1 MTSNTF
7 LVMGILCL
15 AISSCNQGNGKK
27 TPTDTPTGGLI
38 HIAVDEAFLPAI
50 QSNITAFQG
59 SYTKAKV
66 IAHYVSEKEAFELLL
81 KDSVRFVV
89 SGRDLSQEERA
100 YFKSIVI
107 TPKTIKIATD
117 ALGVVL
123 NLSNPDSLL
132 TLAQLRRIL
141 TEKDFVWNKLGG
153 KGIAQKPELI
163 IDKVGTSNYA
173 ALLTMLKIKPE
184 EIQLKVTA
192 TGGDR
197 EVINYVNQHPE
208 AIGFMG
214 AAGNMA
220 VGELITL
227 GSSYA
232 AENESWDH
240 DYCEFCDEIADALSQ
255 IELGDAVLPLKELL
269 KSDTPKV
276 RAFAASCIGQIGS
289 GGIACEPELQ
299 LLLQDADVAVRI
311 KTAFALAHLN
321 LGPDTHT
328 DALAAAALDTNQYV
342 AIWSKEALRIIKSKQ
357 DGKE

>member
-1 MTSNTF
+1 MTSNVF
-7 LVMGILCL
+7 LVLGILCL

-27 TPTDTPTGGLI
+27 TLTDTPTGGLI

-141 TEKDFVWNKLGG
+141 TEKDFVWKKLGG

-184 EIQLKVTA
+184 EIQLRVTA
-192 TGGDR
+192 AGGDR

-214 AAGNMA
+214 ANWISDPEDPTQTQFRKG
-220 VGELITL
+220 ITVAYLMSDSLRHSADSNAYSVSESYFQPLQAYLAQGFYPLTRDVIVVSREARSGL
-227 GSSYA
+227 GTG
-232 AENESWDH
+232 
-240 DYCEFCDEIADALSQ
+240 FIAWLASDKGQRVILKNG
-255 IELGDAVLPLKELL
+255 LLPA
-269 KSDTPKV
+269 TMP
-276 RAFAASCIGQIGS
+276 I
-289 GGIACEPELQ
+289 
-299 LLLQDADVAVRI
+299 
-311 KTAFALAHLN
+311 
-321 LGPDTHT
+321 
-328 DALAAAALDTNQYV
+328 
-342 AIWSKEALRIIKSKQ
+342 RIIKLKKNSNLAN
-357 DGKE
+357 